1 LAKEM
6 AGMKMTF
13 LPSLRLGKWGFAL
26 SISFVILISLQIRFS
41 IIPVPVF
48 ATVSLGV
55 AGFVAAIVAFI
66 RKDRSIGILIS
77 IVIGAVILFVFGS
90 ILLDSADFFK
100 GFQVVKDYSQRTEG
114 SDMSGDGMNLGEISQ
129 SGDQIYMVV
138 KNRLYRVNSDW
149 TGRTK
154 VTDFPVSSIFI
165 SDEWIYFTD
174 DPDIS
179 NLYRMKKDGSERTKL
194 SEDNVAQYCV
204 SGDMV
209 LYSTKK
215 SLAEFNEIKKKAMTS
230 VDLLL
235 ESEAGTINKMK
246 TDGSEKITLCKVS
259 LEPGKIEIHGEWIYY
274 EDYGKLYK
282 IKIDG
287 TERAMISGKGRF
299 GFVTDTWLYFIA
311 LRDTGTDAYYNLDV
325 VRMKIDGSERST
337 LASLDR
343 VYFFTLDEG
352 WLYFVFKSEKGLHRM
367 RPDGTEMQKLNN
379 INIWALDG
387 VSGNWMYISDYSGA
401 RYRVKLDG
409 SVGTRIN

>member
-1 LAKEM
+1 
-6 AGMKMTF
+6 MTF

-235 ESEAGTINKMK
+235 ESEAGTLNKMK
-246 TDGSEKITLCKVS
+246 TDGSEKTTLCKVS

-299 GFVTDTWLYFIA
+299 GYVTDTWLYFIA

>member
-1 LAKEM
+1 M

-235 ESEAGTINKMK
+235 ESEAGTLNKMK

-299 GFVTDTWLYFIA
+299 GYVTDTWLYFIA

>member
-1 LAKEM
+1 
-6 AGMKMTF
+6 MTF

-204 SGDMV
+204 SGDML
-209 LYSTKK
+209 LYITKK

-246 TDGSEKITLCKVS
+246 TDGSEKTTLCKVS

-299 GFVTDTWLYFIA
+299 GYVTDTWLYFIA

>member
-1 LAKEM
+1 
-6 AGMKMTF
+6 MTF

-299 GFVTDTWLYFIA
+299 GYVTDTWLYFIA

>member
-1 LAKEM
+1 
-6 AGMKMTF
+6 MKMTF

-90 ILLDSADFFK
+90 ILLDSTDFFK

-299 GFVTDTWLYFIA
+299 GYVTDTWLYFIA

>member
-1 LAKEM
+1 
-6 AGMKMTF
+6 MKMTF
-13 LPSLRLGKWGFAL
+13 LPSSRLGKWGFAL

-90 ILLDSADFFK
+90 ILLDSTDFFK

-154 VTDFPVSSIFI
+154 VTDFLVSSIFI

-299 GFVTDTWLYFIA
+299 GYVTDTWLYFIA

>member
-1 LAKEM
+1 
-6 AGMKMTF
+6 MKMTF

-299 GFVTDTWLYFIA
+299 GYVTDTWLYFIA

>member
-1 LAKEM
+1 M

-13 LPSLRLGKWGFAL
+13 LPSSRLGKWGFAL

-90 ILLDSADFFK
+90 ILLDSTDFFK

-179 NLYRMKKDGSERTKL
+179 NLYRMKKDGSERMKL

-204 SGDMV
+204 SGDML
-209 LYSTKK
+209 LYITKK

-235 ESEAGTINKMK
+235 ESEAGTLNKMK
-246 TDGSEKITLCKVS
+246 TDGSEKTTLCKVS

-287 TERAMISGKGRF
+287 TERTMISGKGRF
-299 GFVTDTWLYFIA
+299 GYVTDTWLYFIA

>member
-1 LAKEM
+1 M

-299 GFVTDTWLYFIA
+299 GYVTDTWLYFIA

>member
-1 LAKEM
+1 
-6 AGMKMTF
+6 MKMTF
-13 LPSLRLGKWGFAL
+13 LPHSRLGKWGFAL

-90 ILLDSADFFK
+90 ILLDSTDFFK

-179 NLYRMKKDGSERTKL
+179 NLYRMKKDGSERMKL

-204 SGDMV
+204 SGDML
-209 LYSTKK
+209 LYITKK

-299 GFVTDTWLYFIA
+299 GYVTDTWLYFIA

>member
-1 LAKEM
+1 M

-90 ILLDSADFFK
+90 ILLDSTDFFK

-179 NLYRMKKDGSERTKL
+179 NLYRMKKDGSERMKL

-299 GFVTDTWLYFIA
+299 GYVTDTWLYFIA

>member
-1 LAKEM
+1 M

-13 LPSLRLGKWGFAL
+13 LPSSRLGKWGFAL

-90 ILLDSADFFK
+90 ILLDSTDFFK

-179 NLYRMKKDGSERTKL
+179 NLYRMKKDGSERMKL

-204 SGDMV
+204 SGDML
-209 LYSTKK
+209 LYITKK

-235 ESEAGTINKMK
+235 ESEAGTLNKMK

-299 GFVTDTWLYFIA
+299 GYVTDTWLYFIA

>member
-1 LAKEM
+1 M

-246 TDGSEKITLCKVS
+246 TDGSEKTTLCKVS

-299 GFVTDTWLYFIA
+299 GYVTDTWLYFIA

>member
-1 LAKEM
+1 M

-154 VTDFPVSSIFI
+154 VTDLPVSSIFI

-299 GFVTDTWLYFIA
+299 GYVTDTWLYFIA

>member
-1 LAKEM
+1 
-6 AGMKMTF
+6 MKMTF

-235 ESEAGTINKMK
+235 ESEAGTLNKMK
-246 TDGSEKITLCKVS
+246 TDGSEKTTLCKVS

-287 TERAMISGKGRF
+287 TERTMISGKGRF
-299 GFVTDTWLYFIA
+299 GYVTDTWLYFIA

>member
-1 LAKEM
+1 LIYVINIEPTVLSVWF
-6 AGMKMTF
+6 AGPHAYGDCCKGDGGYEDDF
-13 LPSLRLGKWGFAL
+13 SAQFAFGQVGFC
-26 SISFVILISLQIRFS
+26 SEYFFVILISLQIRFS

-287 TERAMISGKGRF
+287 TERAMISEGRSDMLPIHALLHSPQ
-299 GFVTDTWLYFIA
+299 DTEQTPI
-311 LRDTGTDAYYNLDV
+311 TISTCQ
-325 VRMKIDGSERST
+325 MKIDGSERST

-343 VYFFTLDEG
+343 VYFFTLDKAGYISFSNQRRTSQNETG
-352 WLYFVFKSEKGLHRM
+352 
-367 RPDGTEMQKLNN
+367 GTEMQKLNN
-379 INIWALDG
+379 INIWL
-387 VSGNWMYISDYSGA
+387 
-401 RYRVKLDG
+401 
-409 SVGTRIN
+409 

>member
-1 LAKEM
+1 
-6 AGMKMTF
+6 MTF
-13 LPSLRLGKWGFAL
+13 LPSSRLGKWGFAL

-90 ILLDSADFFK
+90 ILLDSTDFFK

-179 NLYRMKKDGSERTKL
+179 NLYRMKKDGSERMKL

-204 SGDMV
+204 SGDML
-209 LYSTKK
+209 LYITKK

-235 ESEAGTINKMK
+235 ESEAGTLNKMK
-246 TDGSEKITLCKVS
+246 TDGSEKTTLCKVS

-299 GFVTDTWLYFIA
+299 GYVTDTWLYFIA